1 LLARRKAV
9 NMDVRYV
16 RPAGRYCAACTS
28 LHVSERNS
36 LARIVLRRAASAAAN
51 VVIVGLAGWYYQD
64 GDLSQLVISINI
76 DCYFYFTT
84 LLPSRADNQTRD
96 EPVV

>member
-1 LLARRKAV
+1 MGVGGYLYQII
-9 NMDVRYV
+9 D
-16 RPAGRYCAACTS
+16 G
-28 LHVSERNS
+28 EE
-36 LARIVLRRAASAAAN
+36 RIVSFYSRSTTKAERKWDTRDLEVLAIIAA
-51 VVIVGLAGWYYQD
+51 LEHYRP
-64 GDLSQLVISINI
+64 VISINI